1 MARRMLN
8 NPASGDGSSVRE
20 VFTVSPELT
29 SKIALLEAQLAAER
43 ERHLQVVEKE
53 VLRDDPALLEKF
65 NQAMREL
72 GKLKSSISAAPAGAA
87 VQLVEVEKVVE
98 KVVEVPRIVRQLSV
112 VYVISKRKAA
122 LVFCLG
128 AAASQLALY
137 VINKL

>member
-1 MARRMLN
+1 MGKKMLR
-8 NPASGDGSSVRE
+8 NPLANGAVRE
-20 VFTVSPELT
+20 IHSVPSHITA
-29 SKIALLEAQLAAER
+29 KIEALEIQLAAER
-43 ERHLQVVEKE
+43 ERQLQVVEKE

-72 GKLKSSISAAPAGAA
+72 GKLKSSIASVPEGAA
-87 VQLVEVEKVVE
+87 VKLVEVEKLVE
-98 KVVEVPRIVRQLSV
+98 KIVEVPRIVRQLSV